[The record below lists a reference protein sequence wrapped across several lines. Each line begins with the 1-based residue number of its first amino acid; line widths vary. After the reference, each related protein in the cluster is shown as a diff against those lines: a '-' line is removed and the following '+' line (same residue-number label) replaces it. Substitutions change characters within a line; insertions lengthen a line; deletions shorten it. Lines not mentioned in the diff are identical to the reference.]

1 MIKSIRKTY
10 NKSFSTEKYNSFIDD
25 LNKTVGHDVKFR
37 VAETP
42 VFIDK
47 IFKNKL
53 IEAGTDVMSILF
65 EDNFEEISRNAIP
78 NHLNV
83 PNQDKHPLFVCVDFA
98 VCKDKEGAL
107 TPQLIEFQGFPSLF
121 YWQELVA
128 NKYVEHFDCP
138 KDFTFLFNNLSS
150 KDYFDLLEKSILN
163 GHKQEEVVLLELKPH
178 EQKTNVDFYVTESKL
193 GIKPVC
199 LSDVF
204 AVDNKLYY
212 KLNGANQQI
221 KRIYNRVIFDEL
233 EKTGVLYQ
241 YLDFTKP
248 YEVEWAEHPNW
259 FFRISKYTMP
269 YLKSKYVPE
278 TKYLHEFEVIPS
290 DLENY
295 VLKPL
300 FSFSGQG
307 VIFNVKPSDIEA
319 IKDKT
324 QFILQKKVEYAPVI
338 ESPNGMVKCEVR
350 LLYIW
355 PPNADKPILAS
366 NLSRLSKGE
375 MIGVRYNEH
384 HDWVGGSV
392 CLMEP

>member
-1 MIKSIRKTY
+1 
-10 NKSFSTEKYNSFIDD
+10 
-25 LNKTVGHDVKFR
+25 
-37 VAETP
+37 
-42 VFIDK
+42 
-47 IFKNKL
+47 
-53 IEAGTDVMSILF
+53 
-65 EDNFEEISRNAIP
+65 
-78 NHLNV
+78 
-83 PNQDKHPLFVCVDFA
+83 
-98 VCKDKEGAL
+98 
-107 TPQLIEFQGFPSLF
+107 
-121 YWQELVA
+121 
-128 NKYVEHFDCP
+128 
-138 KDFTFLFNNLSS
+138 
-150 KDYFDLLEKSILN
+150 
-163 GHKQEEVVLLELKPH
+163 
-178 EQKTNVDFYVTESKL
+178 
-193 GIKPVC
+193 
-199 LSDVF
+199 
-204 AVDNKLYY
+204 
-212 KLNGANQQI
+212 
-221 KRIYNRVIFDEL
+221 
-233 EKTGVLYQ
+233 
-241 YLDFTKP
+241 
-248 YEVEWAEHPNW
+248 
-259 FFRISKYTMP
+259 MP